1 MISYFRYR
9 FIAAYKYILFS
20 SLLFV
25 VVVHASCDKHR
36 FTDAWRM
43 CGTLHGGRSQLL
55 FALQQSSID
64 RFVEN
69 SDFSLSHLH
78 STPPLGGGFPLEYC
92 HDVWY
97 GKSKMVWLPDSKIVW
112 WYDYSFWQ
120 NSQTRH
126 TDGETDGQLD
136 TAWRHRPRLC
146 ITSRGKN
153 GRAL

>member
-1 MISYFRYR
+1 VSYSRPIVSFDSTIRRAQSSVISYFRYR

-78 STPPLGGGFPLEYC
+78 STPPLGGG
-92 HDVWY
+92 
-97 GKSKMVWLPDSKIVW
+97 G
-112 WYDYSFWQ
+112 
-120 NSQTRH
+120 
-126 TDGETDGQLD
+126 
-136 TAWRHRPRLC
+136 
-146 ITSRGKN
+146 SRWNIAMTFGTENLKWF
-153 GRAL
+153 GYPTVK